1 MNINKLSVVKTMLLA
16 LLSTLLVSNITY
28 AAEQQRMYEADAA
41 EKQQSIKL
49 FEDAFVSA
57 KAENVELIA
66 QVESLS
72 ADLAVATA
80 IFETSEVDPIS
91 DIPYDENATE
101 SVSYSKERLP
111 EGVATNRYDCE
122 GYIFPAGTHQAMLQ
136 AKCMTSPTT
145 GARVFRDDK
154 MLYYCVAM
162 GGAYGIDIGDAWS
175 VTLRNGSVFNVTLAD
190 YQHDIAEPDP
200 NDFGER
206 YEYDK
211 DGNIVGPLRNYDGE
225 ECVHVLEF
233 IADLEMLPQAAKEA
247 GGMHGLEFF
256 GGKFGD
262 GGNIIKMEY
271 LGRKWVP

>member
-1 MNINKLSVVKTMLLA
+1 MQSVKSVVKTMTIA
-16 LLSTLLVSNITY
+16 LLSSLLIVNISY
-28 AAEQQRMYEADAA
+28 AADQQRRYEADAA
-41 EKQQSIKL
+41 KKQQTIQIFK
-49 FEDAFVSA
+49 SA
-57 KAENVELIA
+57 YERTKSENAALTLALEQNIAEN
-66 QVESLS
+66 
-72 ADLAVATA
+72 AVATA
-80 IFETSEVDPIS
+80 VESIVTEKQYVDTPEE
-91 DIPYDENATE
+91 ENATE
-101 SVSYSKERLP
+101 RVSYSKERLP

-136 AKCMTSPTT
+136 AKCITSPTT

-154 MLYYCVAM
+154 MWYYCVAM

-190 YQHDIAEPDP
+190 YQHDITEPDP

-233 IADLEMLPQAAKEA
+233 IADLETLPQAAKEA

-262 GGNIIKMEY
+262 GGNIVKMEY